1 MECGVG
7 EEFMDRRLEG
17 GAGTA
22 SREEGRK
29 VNNKGEYKGKIRYYI
44 GQIYKYINIKK
55 SYLKI

>member
-22 SREEGRK
+22 SREEGDGAPNRGLS
-29 VNNKGEYKGKIRYYI
+29 GEEALPERTSDRPREGP
-44 GQIYKYINIKK
+44 
-55 SYLKI
+55 